1 MPLPLLLPA
10 PLTQLHHPPP
20 PGRSLYKFE
29 QPTQRLNECKK
40 IHRKRGQEDVCHP
53 PPSLPTLFR
62 HQCREDRTLIGEKG
76 KKLSVASAILLFG
89 SLEPFS
95 NFDPCCLQA
104 SELPFSI
111 HFGRNNR
118 ETNFKS
124 LTKIIFYLQTVT
136 SESSDTSTAAATSTT
151 TTTMPSNPKESGPRS
166 VLQAPGSPVPSTTR
180 SVRSSTLG
188 QAALGTSSSTSP
200 GWQSVGAVHFNKFQM
215 KKSPGKKYLEAG
227 ESVICIHNKVRVAEQ
242 VKGLAAALEIS
253 PCQTTLI
260 GEVSIA
266 FKCKRNVRWQH
277 LFHKKIVCLGGGIA
291 QR

>member
-1 MPLPLLLPA
+1 MQKDSQEEGARGCL
-10 PLTQLHHPPP
+10 PPP
-20 PGRSLYKFE
+20 TLTSNF
-29 QPTQRLNECKK
+29 
-40 IHRKRGQEDVCHP
+40 VSP
-53 PPSLPTLFR
+53 PL
-62 HQCREDRTLIGEKG
+62 QRTLIGEKG

-253 PCQTTLI
+253 LRQTSVI
-260 GEVSIA
+260 GWFLLPSNASAMLDGTTYSI
-266 FKCKRNVRWQH
+266 KR
-277 LFHKKIVCLGGGIA
+277 
-291 QR
+291 